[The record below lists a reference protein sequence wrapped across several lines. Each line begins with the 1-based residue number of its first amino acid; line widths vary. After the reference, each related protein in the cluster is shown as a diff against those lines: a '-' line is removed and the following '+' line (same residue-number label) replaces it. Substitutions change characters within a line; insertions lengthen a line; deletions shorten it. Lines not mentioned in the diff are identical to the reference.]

1 MSNYEINLNSTN
13 ETENCHSLN
22 TCDWI
27 YEKRAIKVKI
37 V

>member
-13 ETENCHSLN
+13 ETENCH